1 MDQSRTMKQKA
12 ACRLGQFI
20 AYPKR
25 PMGILLM
32 ALGIGLAALSR
43 GAQGRPLFK
52 ILQPAC

>member
-12 ACRLGQFI
+12 ASRLGQFI